1 MNRGSNWLQVGELTD
16 GFGGHEL
23 QISAALAGSRHLLT
37 FDDGS
42 QTELAFLAAGEL
54 SCTPRGPDGAAAF
67 LGNGTVACAVTS
79 LRPEVFFVDFLP
91 GAQRRNS
98 VSLVL
103 DVATGVVSA
112 VLGSLPTQEETQRSL
127 FSRAVAAEELTPVV
141 ARVHAASLTAERPG
155 PGRRHEPTTDL
166 VGRRIMYDY
175 GSRDM
180 YEHVYLNERFYTWH
194 CLRGPEKGL
203 ADTDRCY
210 YHKVGEELYLF
221 VWLEKIVPTLGTVLV
236 DTRALRTTGKIFG
249 YRTSDFG
256 EVSNARVGARAK
268 LLNVTTYR

>member
-23 QISAALAGSRHLLT
+23 QPSTALAGSRHQLT

-42 QTELAFLAAGEL
+42 QAELAFGAAGAIV
-54 SCTPRGPDGAAAF
+54 CTPRGPDGAAAF
-67 LGNGTVACAVTS
+67 LGKGAADCAVTS

-91 GAQRRNS
+91 TAQRRNS

-103 DVATGVVSA
+103 DVASGVVSA
-112 VLGSLPTQEETQRSL
+112 VLGTLPTREETQRSL

-194 CLRGPEKGL
+194 CLRGPERGL

-210 YHKVGEELYLF
+210 YHKVGEDLYLF

-236 DTRALRTTGKIFG
+236 DVKALRTTGKIFG

-268 LLNVTTYR
+268 VLNVTTYG